1 MVVVLEKEEEIKMQK
16 MEREKMEKEE
26 IMVKA
31 HFYYQDILMEMALM
45 LNL

>member
-1 MVVVLEKEEEIKMQK
+1 VEKVEIKK
-16 MEREKMEKEE
+16 MVKEKTEKE

-31 HFYYQDILMEMALM
+31 HFYYQDIQMEMVLM